1 MIRTAFLIT
10 ALVGL
15 TACGGSQPSRNL
27 EAAKS
32 APRATAIS
40 SVISS
45 KSAKQLFGAERD
57 GLKLTLLDKPLRR
70 IIVSAPAI
78 LLGWRPSWLGEAGF
92 HQLDAEAFAIDID
105 EAVILDGEA
114 FPPGRYVVGQGPEL
128 TFVTP

>member
-45 KSAKQLFGAERD
+45 KSAKQLFGAERIASNQRA
-57 GLKLTLLDKPLRR
+57 LSCK
-70 IIVSAPAI
+70 
-78 LLGWRPSWLGEAGF
+78 
-92 HQLDAEAFAIDID
+92 
-105 EAVILDGEA
+105 
-114 FPPGRYVVGQGPEL
+114 
-128 TFVTP
+128 VTIY